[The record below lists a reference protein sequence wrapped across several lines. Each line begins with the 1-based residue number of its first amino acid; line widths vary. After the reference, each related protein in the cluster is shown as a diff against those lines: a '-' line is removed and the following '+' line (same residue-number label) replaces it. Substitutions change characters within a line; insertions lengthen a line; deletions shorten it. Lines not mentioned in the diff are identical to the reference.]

1 MIPARRTRIAVTI
14 MIVLGTLGVSVA
26 LWSEEGISN
35 PQGTVLENLMIV
47 SFSSVFTPMIRGKI
61 YAFQVKAVAWT
72 VTGPIL

>member
-1 MIPARRTRIAVTI
+1 MRQ
-14 MIVLGTLGVSVA
+14 GVSLILLSVGNLLLA
-26 LWSEEGISN
+26 VF
-35 PQGTVLENLMIV
+35 GTSSLNLMIV